1 MGMSYSIGK
10 ADVERARA
18 AAQVM
23 IDASDGTLI
32 EFGGGG
38 GDMWQVDASQTL
50 AIGCGM
56 LAALDGIMSDDEA
69 GMIAS
74 RALRT
79 FVELADMRERLTRNE

>member
-10 ADVERARA
+10 ADIERARA

-23 IDASDGTLI
+23 LDASDGTTI
-32 EFGGGG
+32 EFNGN
-38 GDMWQVDASQTL
+38 DMWQIDASQTL

-56 LAALDGIMSDDEA
+56 LSALDGIMSDDEA
-69 GMIAS
+69 GVIAS

-79 FVELADMRERLTRNE
+79 FVELADMRERLTRNEQ

>member
-23 IDASDGTLI
+23 LDASDGTLI
-32 EFGGGG
+32 EFGGG
-38 GDMWQVDASQTL
+38 DMWQIDASQTL

-56 LAALDGIMSDDEA
+56 LSALDGIMSDDEA
-69 GMIAS
+69 GVIAS
-74 RALRT
+74 KALRT

>member
-1 MGMSYSIGK
+1 MGMDYSIGK
-10 ADVERARA
+10 TDFERARA

-23 IDASDGTLI
+23 LDASDGTTI
-32 EFGGGG
+32 EFGGG

-56 LAALDGIMSDDEA
+56 LAALDGIMGDDEA
-69 GMIAS
+69 GVIAS